1 MDKNMIDRINFL
13 AKKKKS
19 EGLTEEEQKEQKELY
34 KQYLA
39 EFRRGF
45 DKQLDN
51 IDVKTPDGKVVPL
64 KQFNKKK

>member
-1 MDKNMIDRINFL
+1 MDKKMIDRINFL

-19 EGLTEEEQKEQKELY
+19 EGLTEKEQSEQKQLY
-34 KQYLA
+34 KEYLA

-45 DKQLDN
+45 DRQLDN